1 MIPVPAE
8 AAKSIKSAAAESKLN
23 TKGVFRIYAES
34 LFFVLG
40 VLGKEGLHMKML
52 KELKWEAILTG
63 VLYILLGIVALVIP
77 ETMQKTLGYLIGIV
91 LIVAGLIS
99 IICYL
104 LRDARENYYHNEFVF
119 GILGIVLGAVVLYK
133 VEIVISLIPFILG
146 VLVLCSG
153 CSKLQDAIDLK
164 RLGYGS
170 WLGLLIV
177 AAINI
182 ILGVVLIYNPFK
194 AAILLFRVL
203 GVVLILSGAGDCFST
218 IYFARKLRRFK
229 QEQDR
234 YVGVVSEG
242 DFLWNILSHNSE
254 LDSIT
259 MKSLEKLSIRDII
272 QNGKIRPV
280 CIDTNMEELLG
291 QAQMQ
296 NFVPVIDD
304 RNVFIGIITRSEIIK
319 YFIKKQI
326 EVAEKQL

>member
-23 TKGVFRIYAES
+23 TKGVFRRFAES
-34 LFFVLG
+34 PFFVIG

-119 GILGIVLGAVVLYK
+119 GLVGMVVGAAVLYK
-133 VEIVISLIPFILG
+133 VEVIISLIPFILG
-146 VLVLCSG
+146 ILVLFSG

-164 RLGYGS
+164 RLSYGS
-170 WLGLLIV
+170 WAGMLVV

-182 ILGVVLIYNPFK
+182 ILGIVLICNPFK
-194 AAILLFRVL
+194 AAIVLFRVL
-203 GVVLILSGAGDCFST
+203 GVGLILSGASDCFST
-218 IYFARKLRRFK
+218 IYFAEKLRRFK
-229 QEQDR
+229 QEQEAVEGT
-234 YVGVVSEG
+234 YEEITSE
-242 DFLWNILSHNSE
+242 
-254 LDSIT
+254 
-259 MKSLEKLSIRDII
+259 K
-272 QNGKIRPV
+272 
-280 CIDTNMEELLG
+280 
-291 QAQMQ
+291 
-296 NFVPVIDD
+296 
-304 RNVFIGIITRSEIIK
+304 
-319 YFIKKQI
+319 
-326 EVAEKQL
+326 

>member
-1 MIPVPAE
+1 
-8 AAKSIKSAAAESKLN
+8 
-23 TKGVFRIYAES
+23 
-34 LFFVLG
+34 
-40 VLGKEGLHMKML
+40 MKML

-63 VLYILLGIVALVIP
+63 VLYILLGIVALLIP

-182 ILGVVLIYNPFK
+182 ILGVVLI
-194 AAILLFRVL
+194 
-203 GVVLILSGAGDCFST
+203 LSGAGDCFST

-229 QEQDR
+229 QEQDA
-234 YVGVVSEG
+234 
-242 DFLWNILSHNSE
+242 
-254 LDSIT
+254 LDST
-259 MKSLEKLSIRDII
+259 F
-272 QNGKIRPV
+272 
-280 CIDTNMEELLG
+280 EE
-291 QAQMQ
+291 
-296 NFVPVIDD
+296 VDSD
-304 RNVFIGIITRSEIIK
+304 
-319 YFIKKQI
+319 KQD
-326 EVAEKQL
+326 

>member
-1 MIPVPAE
+1 MGSNSYRCAVYSLRNRGIVDSRDHAE
-8 AAKSIKSAAAESKLN
+8 D
-23 TKGVFRIYAES
+23 
-34 LFFVLG
+34 
-40 VLGKEGLHMKML
+40 
-52 KELKWEAILTG
+52 TG
-63 VLYILLGIVALVIP
+63 VSDWYRTDRGRSHF
-77 ETMQKTLGYLIGIV
+77 YH
-91 LIVAGLIS
+91 
-99 IICYL
+99 

-229 QEQDR
+229 QEQDA
-234 YVGVVSEG
+234 
-242 DFLWNILSHNSE
+242 
-254 LDSIT
+254 LDST
-259 MKSLEKLSIRDII
+259 F
-272 QNGKIRPV
+272 
-280 CIDTNMEELLG
+280 EE
-291 QAQMQ
+291 
-296 NFVPVIDD
+296 VDSD
-304 RNVFIGIITRSEIIK
+304 
-319 YFIKKQI
+319 KQD
-326 EVAEKQL
+326 

>member
-1 MIPVPAE
+1 M
-8 AAKSIKSAAAESKLN
+8 
-23 TKGVFRIYAES
+23 
-34 LFFVLG
+34 
-40 VLGKEGLHMKML
+40 
-52 KELKWEAILTG
+52 
-63 VLYILLGIVALVIP
+63 LYILLGIVALVIP

-229 QEQDR
+229 QEQDALDSTFLRDDMTIRQGLEKMKRYGYTAVPVIDAEDR

>member
-1 MIPVPAE
+1 
-8 AAKSIKSAAAESKLN
+8 
-23 TKGVFRIYAES
+23 
-34 LFFVLG
+34 
-40 VLGKEGLHMKML
+40 MKML

-182 ILGVVLIYNPFK
+182 ILGVVLI
-194 AAILLFRVL
+194 
-203 GVVLILSGAGDCFST
+203 LSGAGDCFST

-229 QEQDR
+229 QEQDA
-234 YVGVVSEG
+234 
-242 DFLWNILSHNSE
+242 
-254 LDSIT
+254 LDST
-259 MKSLEKLSIRDII
+259 FEEVDPKD
-272 QNGKIRPV
+272 QN
-280 CIDTNMEELLG
+280 
-291 QAQMQ
+291 
-296 NFVPVIDD
+296 
-304 RNVFIGIITRSEIIK
+304 
-319 YFIKKQI
+319 
-326 EVAEKQL
+326 

>member
-1 MIPVPAE
+1 
-8 AAKSIKSAAAESKLN
+8 
-23 TKGVFRIYAES
+23 
-34 LFFVLG
+34 
-40 VLGKEGLHMKML
+40 MKML

-91 LIVAGLIS
+91 LIVAGLVS

-164 RLGYGS
+164 RLDYGS

-182 ILGVVLIYNPFK
+182 ILRSGTDLQSVQSSDSVVPCSGSGTDPQWCRR
-194 AAILLFRVL
+194 LLFYDL
-203 GVVLILSGAGDCFST
+203 FCAQAPEIQTGAGCLGQ
-218 IYFARKLRRFK
+218 YLRR
-229 QEQDR
+229 
-234 YVGVVSEG
+234 G
-242 DFLWNILSHNSE
+242 
-254 LDSIT
+254 
-259 MKSLEKLSIRDII
+259 
-272 QNGKIRPV
+272 RP
-280 CIDTNMEELLG
+280 
-291 QAQMQ
+291 
-296 NFVPVIDD
+296 
-304 RNVFIGIITRSEIIK
+304 
-319 YFIKKQI
+319 
-326 EVAEKQL
+326 

>member
-1 MIPVPAE
+1 
-8 AAKSIKSAAAESKLN
+8 
-23 TKGVFRIYAES
+23 
-34 LFFVLG
+34 
-40 VLGKEGLHMKML
+40 MKML

-182 ILGVVLIYNPFK
+182 ILG
-194 AAILLFRVL
+194 
-203 GVVLILSGAGDCFST
+203 GVLILSGAGDCFST

-229 QEQDR
+229 QEQDA
-234 YVGVVSEG
+234 
-242 DFLWNILSHNSE
+242 
-254 LDSIT
+254 LDST
-259 MKSLEKLSIRDII
+259 FEEVDPKD
-272 QNGKIRPV
+272 QN
-280 CIDTNMEELLG
+280 
-291 QAQMQ
+291 
-296 NFVPVIDD
+296 
-304 RNVFIGIITRSEIIK
+304 
-319 YFIKKQI
+319 
-326 EVAEKQL
+326 

>member
-1 MIPVPAE
+1 
-8 AAKSIKSAAAESKLN
+8 
-23 TKGVFRIYAES
+23 
-34 LFFVLG
+34 
-40 VLGKEGLHMKML
+40 MKML

-91 LIVAGLIS
+91 LIVAGLVS

-182 ILGVVLIYNPFK
+182 ILGVVLI
-194 AAILLFRVL
+194 
-203 GVVLILSGAGDCFST
+203 LSGAGDCFST
-218 IYFARKLRRFK
+218 IYFSQKLRRFK
-229 QEQDR
+229 QEQDA
-234 YVGVVSEG
+234 
-242 DFLWNILSHNSE
+242 
-254 LDSIT
+254 LDST
-259 MKSLEKLSIRDII
+259 FEEVDPKD
-272 QNGKIRPV
+272 QN
-280 CIDTNMEELLG
+280 
-291 QAQMQ
+291 
-296 NFVPVIDD
+296 
-304 RNVFIGIITRSEIIK
+304 
-319 YFIKKQI
+319 
-326 EVAEKQL
+326 

>member
-1 MIPVPAE
+1 MGSNSYRCVVYSLRDRSTGDPGDHAE
-8 AAKSIKSAAAESKLN
+8 D
-23 TKGVFRIYAES
+23 
-34 LFFVLG
+34 
-40 VLGKEGLHMKML
+40 
-52 KELKWEAILTG
+52 TG
-63 VLYILLGIVALVIP
+63 VSDRYRTDRGRSH
-77 ETMQKTLGYLIGIV
+77 
-91 LIVAGLIS
+91 S

-229 QEQDR
+229 QEQDA
-234 YVGVVSEG
+234 
-242 DFLWNILSHNSE
+242 
-254 LDSIT
+254 LDST
-259 MKSLEKLSIRDII
+259 FEEVDPKD
-272 QNGKIRPV
+272 QN
-280 CIDTNMEELLG
+280 
-291 QAQMQ
+291 
-296 NFVPVIDD
+296 
-304 RNVFIGIITRSEIIK
+304 
-319 YFIKKQI
+319 
-326 EVAEKQL
+326 